1 MAESEKS
8 TGLGFRK
15 WIILAVVYIE
25 TFFHTRLLF
34 GWTLIKNIY
43 KKVKL
48 NGRLILKVFN
58 R

>member
-48 NGRLILKVFN
+48 KLKYYILI
-58 R
+58 